1 MTPSRGTLVPDAA
14 LALEPRWS
22 FAPRWLAPGVLALGL
37 AFTVLHGVPRPVSPA
52 TPAAIA
58 PAKVSSEKLL
68 PARQKTGPSIFEQES
83 AMDSTALIARWDPFI
98 KQASKRF
105 GVPQD
110 WIRAVMRQESGG
122 RTMLDEN
129 QKMLSSAGAMGIM
142 QVMPQTYVEMRQQYG
157 LGSDPYNPQDNVF
170 AGAAYLSWLHGK
182 YGYPAMFAAYNDG
195 PGDLEA
201 FQQGARALPDET
213 RTYVQSIARMLK
225 DPTAVMPGAKP
236 ATLTRP
242 DGSEIAFDVAKVTAV
257 RAPVPGEY
265 APSVRAVVTLGRL
278 QQGVREEV
286 ATATTL
292 LRQHGARI

>member
-1 MTPSRGTLVPDAA
+1 MTSARGTTIPDAA
-14 LALEPRWS
+14 LAMEPRGS
-22 FAPRWLAPGVLALGL
+22 FAWRWLALGVLAAGL
-37 AFTVLHGVPRPVSPA
+37 AFTLQHGDVSHQGP
-52 TPAAIA
+52 PAAPAQVAAAKPVLINAA
-58 PAKVSSEKLL
+58 PK
-68 PARQKTGPSIFEQES
+68 PGPSVFEQEA
-83 AMDSTALIARWDPFI
+83 AMDSTALIARWDPYI
-98 KQASKRF
+98 QQASKRF

-142 QVMPQTYVEMRQQYG
+142 QVMPQTYAEMRQQLR
-157 LGSDPYNPQDNVF
+157 LGADPYDPHDNVF

-195 PGDLEA
+195 PGYLEA
-201 FQQGARALPDET
+201 FQQGNRALPDET
-213 RTYVQSIARMLK
+213 RNYVLSIGRMLK

-242 DGSEIAFDVAKVTAV
+242 DGSEIAFDVAKVTAI

-265 APSVRAVVTLGRL
+265 APSVRAVVSLGRV